1 MTLNKQYF
9 STSLEKGLN
18 ILSLFNKE
26 TPRLTQTDI
35 SKALGLNMTST
46 YRYINTFVNLGYLEK
61 DEKTKELRPGFRCL
75 TFCSNLIRATDY
87 LYLIKRLVDKIFL
100 QHNITIDVVFVV
112 DDTLMRVYHREAE
125 ETLTYQLPDVAK
137 NCLHN
142 TSVGKAFLSTLSE
155 SELEQTIDQI
165 NFHAKTQK
173 TMTDKERLLV
183 EIEKARNRGYAM
195 NQEEYLPGLITIGAP
210 LISPVTGDGIGA
222 VSFDFSILQNS
233 ADEIEENFADLIIET
248 AAAVSE
254 RLQR

>member
-26 TPRLTQTDI
+26 TPRLTQTNI

-61 DEKTKELRPGFRCL
+61 DEKTKELRPGVRGL
-75 TFCSNLIRATDY
+75 TFCSNPNRATDY
-87 LYLIKRLVDKIFL
+87 LDLSERLVDKIFL
-100 QHNITIDVVFVV
+100 QHNLTIDVVLVV
-112 DDTLMRVYHREAE
+112 DNTLMRVYHREAE
-125 ETLTYQLPDVAK
+125 ETLTYQIPDVAK

-165 NFHAKTQK
+165 YFHAKTQK

-183 EIEKARNRGYAM
+183 EIEKTRNCGYAM
-195 NQEEYLPGLITIGAP
+195 NEEEYLPGLITIGAP
-210 LISPVTGDGIGA
+210 LISPVTGQGIGA

>member
-1 MTLNKQYF
+1 MTPNKQYF

-46 YRYINTFVNLGYLEK
+46 YRYVNTFVNLGYLEK

-87 LYLIKRLVDKIFL
+87 LYLIKRLVDTIFL
-100 QHNITIDVVFVV
+100 QHNITIDIVFVV
-112 DDTLMRVYHREAE
+112 DDTLMRVFHREAE

-142 TSVGKAFLSTLSE
+142 TSIGKAFLSTLSE
-155 SELEQTIDQI
+155 SELDQTIDRI
-165 NFHAKTQK
+165 YFHAKTQN
-173 TMTDKERLLV
+173 TMSDKKQLLA
-183 EIEKARNRGYAM
+183 EIEKTRNRGYAM
-195 NQEEYLPGLITIGAP
+195 SVEEYLPGLITIGAP
-210 LISPVTGDGIGA
+210 LISPVTDEGIGA

-233 ADEIEENFADLIIET
+233 AEEIEENFADLIIDT
-248 AAAVSE
+248 AAALSE
-254 RLQR
+254 RLHR

>member
-18 ILSLFNKE
+18 ILSLFSKE

-61 DEKTKELRPGFRCL
+61 DKKTKELRPGFRCL

-87 LYLIKRLVDKIFL
+87 LYLIERLVDKIFL

-165 NFHAKTQK
+165 YFHAKTQK
-173 TMTDKERLLV
+173 TMTDKEQLLT
-183 EIEKARNRGYAM
+183 EIEKTRNRGYAM
-195 NQEEYLPGLITIGAP
+195 NEEEYLPGLITIGAP
-210 LISPVTGDGIGA
+210 LISPVTGEGIGA

-233 ADEIEENFADLIIET
+233 ADKIEENFADLIIET
-248 AAAVSE
+248 AAAISE

>member
-46 YRYINTFVNLGYLEK
+46 YRYVNTFVNLGYLEK
-61 DEKTKELRPGFRCL
+61 DEKTKELRPGFRSL

-87 LYLIKRLVDKIFL
+87 LYLIQRLVDKIFR

-112 DDTLMRVYHREAE
+112 DDTLMRVFHREAE
-125 ETLTYQLPDVAK
+125 ETLTYQLPDVAR

-155 SELEQTIDQI
+155 SELEQTIDRI
-165 NFHAKTQK
+165 YFHAKTQK
-173 TMTDKERLLV
+173 TMSDKEQLLA
-183 EIEKARNRGYAM
+183 EIEKTRNRGYAM
-195 NQEEYLPGLITIGAP
+195 NAEEYLAGLITIGAP
-210 LISPVTGDGIGA
+210 LISPVTGEGIGA

-233 ADEIEENFADLIIET
+233 AEEIEEKFAGLIKDT
-248 AAAVSE
+248 AHALSE
-254 RLQR
+254 RLHR

>member
-1 MTLNKQYF
+1 MAVNKQYF

-87 LYLIKRLVDKIFL
+87 LYLTERLVDKIFL
-100 QHNITIDVVFVV
+100 QHNITIDVVFVI
-112 DDTLMRVYHREAE
+112 DDTLMRVFHREAE

-142 TSVGKAFLSTLSE
+142 TSVGKAFLSALSE
-155 SELEQTIDQI
+155 SELKQTIDRI
-165 NFHAKTQK
+165 YFHIRTQK
-173 TMTDKERLLV
+173 TISDKEQLLA
-183 EIEKARNRGYAM
+183 EIEKVRTRGYAM
-195 NQEEYLPGLITIGAP
+195 NVEEYLAGLITIGAP
-210 LISPVTGDGIGA
+210 LISPVTGEGIGA

-233 ADEIEENFADLIIET
+233 ADEIEEKFADLIIDT
-248 AAAVSE
+248 AAAISK
-254 RLQR
+254 RLNR

>member
-61 DEKTKELRPGFRCL
+61 DKKTKELRPGFRCL

-112 DDTLMRVYHREAE
+112 DDTLMRIFHREAE

-142 TSVGKAFLSTLSE
+142 TSVGKAFLSALSE
-155 SELEQTIDQI
+155 SELEQTIDRI
-165 NFHAKTQK
+165 YFNARTKKTIPN
-173 TMTDKERLLV
+173 KEQLLA
-183 EIEKARNRGYAM
+183 EIEKARTRGYAM
-195 NQEEYLPGLITIGAP
+195 SVEEYLAGLITIGAP
-210 LISPVTGDGIGA
+210 LISPVTDEGIGA
-222 VSFDFSILQNS
+222 VSFDFSTLQNS
-233 ADEIEENFADLIIET
+233 ADEVEEKFSDIIIET
-248 AAAVSE
+248 AAAISE
-254 RLQR
+254 RLHR

>member
-87 LYLIKRLVDKIFL
+87 LYLIKRLVEKIFL

-112 DDTLMRVYHREAE
+112 DDTLMRIFHREAE

-142 TSVGKAFLSTLSE
+142 TSVGKAFLSTLTE
-155 SELEQTIDQI
+155 SELKQTIDRI
-165 NFHAKTQK
+165 YFHTKTQR
-173 TMTDKERLLV
+173 TMSGKEQLLA
-183 EIEKARNRGYAM
+183 EIEKTRNRGYAM
-195 NQEEYLPGLITIGAP
+195 NVEEYLPGLITIGAP
-210 LISPVTGDGIGA
+210 LISPVTGEGIGA
-222 VSFDFSILQNS
+222 VSFDFSTLQNS
-233 ADEIEENFADLIIET
+233 ADEVEEKFAGLIIET
-248 AAAVSE
+248 AAAISE
-254 RLQR
+254 RLHR